1 MFPLILITSAAVI
14 LLGTLFFWVQRYKR
28 CPSDKVLVVYGKT
41 KGGRSSIAF
50 MAARFRLARHS
61 GLSMARPYADPHDIS

>member
-41 KGGRSSIAF
+41 KGAVPRIAF
-50 MAARFRLARHS
+50 TVA
-61 GLSMARPYADPHDIS
+61 